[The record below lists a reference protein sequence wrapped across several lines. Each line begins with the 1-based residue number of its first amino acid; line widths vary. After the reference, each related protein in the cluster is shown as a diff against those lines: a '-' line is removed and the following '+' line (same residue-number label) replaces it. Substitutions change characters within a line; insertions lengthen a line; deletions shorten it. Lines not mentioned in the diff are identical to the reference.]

1 MRMLRWT
8 SLALAGI
15 AAAVLVA
22 PLAAQEVELK
32 PAKVKRDKY
41 VLTAEEIAERS
52 DITNAYDAVKLLRP
66 NFLKTARPKGTTGAG
81 SSSAYPS
88 SGSGSAGSTDPYK
101 PGGGGMEPAGSNA
114 TGPLTA
120 VLYVDEMKQ
129 QDLERLRFVTV
140 PEIVEI
146 RFVSGSEATSRYGN
160 GHEAGAIL
168 LKTKKLAKP

>member
-1 MRMLRWT
+1 MRMLRLT
-8 SLALAGI
+8 ALALAGI
-15 AAAVLVA
+15 AAAVLVS

-41 VLTAEEIAERS
+41 VLTADEIAERS
-52 DITNAYDAVKLLRP
+52 DITTAYDALKMLRP
-66 NFLKTARPKGTTGAG
+66 DFVKMARPKRSLTTSGAVTNPAVA
-81 SSSAYPS
+81 S
-88 SGSGSAGSTDPYK
+88 DPYK
-101 PGGGGMEPAGSNA
+101 PGGGGMEPAGINSSA
-114 TGPLTA
+114 PLTA

-129 QDLERLRFVTV
+129 QDLERLKYVTV

-146 RFVSGSEATSRYGN
+146 RYVAGSEATGRYGN